1 MGKQED
7 LLASVGD
14 WLVQVLDI
22 LGVSLNKRVTSGTLE
37 ELENVICYEM
47 KHVLV

>member
-7 LLASVGD
+7 LLHVAIVGG

-22 LGVSLNKRVTSGTLE
+22 LGVSLNK
-37 ELENVICYEM
+37 
-47 KHVLV
+47 